1 MVITADK
8 KTRKEKLML
17 NNGYIKYK
25 YIMKYLGL
33 LISDTG
39 RIMKDV
45 DLFINDKR
53 GHIYTKYTNCCTRNY
68 LAPFHIKLKVLTSC
82 VASTIIYGCETWRK

>member
-1 MVITADK
+1 MIIDTIHTLLHADDTLIISTLVITADK

-53 GHIYTKYTNCCTRNY
+53 GHIYNQIYKLLY
-68 LAPFHIKLKVLTSC
+68 LE
-82 VASTIIYGCETWRK
+82 II